1 MSLQE
6 RYSPLH
12 NNNNNIIDDN
22 DITLTDVG
30 EESFNKEEVA
40 KKDGVVFVGQ
50 NDVVLIPRKRC
61 RFTKSKLISI
71 ESSERS
77 IELLDKRS
85 DSDGE
90 EPVVQPIPNMPI
102 DDIVSVEDSDD
113 SEGSEDS
120 QCESDSDRSG
130 DGLLDDDTRVV
141 EMVVNS
147 SDDDINVGSVKF
159 TKYLEKHEYKLDA
172 DGIYR
177 LRLGDMF
184 RDVNHF
190 RQVLHEEVG
199 CPWFV
204 KGARLKIRMVFGCK
218 DIRKS
223 MNGYEKLFQ
232 YAAAIHRAEPGAIS
246 KVPCIGID
254 GCHLKRKYSGV
265 LLAIVASNANKGI
278 VLLTLFWKAAKSS
291 NKHDYKEA
299 MAQIKEEKLAASNWL
314 ETELEGY
321 T

>member
-1 MSLQE
+1 MQKGYGHE
-6 RYSPLH
+6 ATATIH
-12 NNNNNIIDDN
+12 EGEIDED
-22 DITLTDVG
+22 
-30 EESFNKEEVA
+30 
-40 KKDGVVFVGQ
+40 
-50 NDVVLIPRKRC
+50 
-61 RFTKSKLISI
+61 KLLSDW
-71 ESSERS
+71 S
-77 IELLDKRS
+77 DKRS

-190 RQVLHEEVG
+190 RQVLHEV
-199 CPWFV
+199 
-204 KGARLKIRMVFGCK
+204 M
-218 DIRKS
+218 IRK
-223 MNGYEKLFQ
+223 
-232 YAAAIHRAEPGAIS
+232 R
-246 KVPCIGID
+246 V
-254 GCHLKRKYSGV
+254 
-265 LLAIVASNANKGI
+265 
-278 VLLTLFWKAAKSS
+278 
-291 NKHDYKEA
+291 
-299 MAQIKEEKLAASNWL
+299 
-314 ETELEGY
+314 
-321 T
+321 